1 MKVFCCCLGV
11 CFVLLVL
18 EFYWFLPYLR
28 TELTTFRRKLGNR
41 FCFFLIS
48 RLLSLRCRGLSP
60 SDIFLLL

>member
-28 TELTTFRRKLGNR
+28 TELTTFRRKLGNH
-41 FCFFLIS
+41 FCFFFNFEAPEPPMPRFES
-48 RLLSLRCRGLSP
+48 Q
-60 SDIFLLL
+60 